1 MSILTMARKGFMQGY
16 DMTKESV
23 TVRRISSVT
32 RNDQDDV
39 TLNVAGSDSQ
49 DAKVIHRGDIDESKL
64 DSGLLGDADAIM
76 YFPWSYTTGLVTG
89 NYVTH
94 NFMHYRIERVAPQNL
109 NAGLVFT
116 KVFLRET
123 DEIF

>member
-1 MSILTMARKGFMQGY
+1 MSDLTMARKGFMQAY
-16 DMTKESV
+16 NITKESV

-49 DAKVIHRGDIDESKL
+49 DAKVIHRGNIEDLKLES
-64 DSGLLGDADAIM
+64 GILGDADAVM
-76 YFPWSYTTGLVTG
+76 YFPWSYTTGLITG
-89 NYVTH
+89 NYITYDSE
-94 NFMHYRIERVAPQNL
+94 NYRIERVAPQNL

-116 KVFLRET
+116 KVFLKET
-123 DEIF
+123 DETF